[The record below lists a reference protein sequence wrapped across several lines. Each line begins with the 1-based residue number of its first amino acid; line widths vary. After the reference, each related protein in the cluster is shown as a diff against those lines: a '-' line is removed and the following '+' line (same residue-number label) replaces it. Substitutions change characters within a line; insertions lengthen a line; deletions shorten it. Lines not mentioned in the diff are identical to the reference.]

1 MLDSSK
7 NCSSSPADLD
17 FGKEA
22 GEHVCGSRSVSVCA
36 RGCGSACPC
45 MRVRRDV
52 SRQSHTYWSFAL
64 SFAPTV
70 VSLLWDG
77 ISLCGSAWPG
87 TQQSSSRHDR
97 TQAVSQYLFPG
108 SLVLVLT
115 RWFQIL
121 TGVGRKSECWVGKE
135 KLGSVCLVFYLL
147 HWWVERRDPT
157 CDCQGGDPPVWP
169 SEKLLWSTVY
179 RKWFTENKLGDLFIL
194 PSPKS
199 ISWLMKRNWKL
210 GESCVEGAKQRC
222 FLRPTN
228 RDEDKAFCYLL
239 TVGPCWA
246 EPEREESAFALIG
259 CWP

>member
-22 GEHVCGSRSVSVCA
+22 GELVCGSRSVSVCA
-36 RGCGSACPC
+36 RGCGPACPC

-52 SRQSHTYWSFAL
+52 SRQSPTYWSLAL

-77 ISLCGSAWPG
+77 ISLCGSACPG
-87 TQQSSSRHDR
+87 TQQSSSRHDC
-97 TQAVSQYLFPG
+97 TQAVSQYLSPG
-108 SLVLVLT
+108 SLVLVLSC
-115 RWFQIL
+115 WFQIL

-147 HWWVERRDPT
+147 HWRVERRDPT

-199 ISWLMKRNWKL
+199 ISWLMNRNWKL
-210 GESCVEGAKQRC
+210 GESSVEGAKQRC
-222 FLRPTN
+222 FHCPTN

-246 EPEREESAFALIG
+246 EPEREESTFALID